1 MGMLGSWG
9 EIMLSQSQLLKEI
22 HLSEQHFPWARF
34 IICTFEKIHL
44 NKDLLVEINNA
55 PFKRK
60 RPL

>member
-1 MGMLGSWG
+1 
-9 EIMLSQSQLLKEI
+9 MLSQSQLLKEI